1 MLYVFSG
8 RKPIKW
14 AIFMTSI
21 KRAILLLLPASAL
34 GQSAKVDY
42 ICSDRDLAYAQ
53 FTFDPASGAPQRV
66 DEFLILA
73 TGRKG
78 KDLTLRED
86 ESSEEN
92 SVFYA
97 EGKRYKI
104 VTTPAITAANVRK
117 GTKIEI
123 FDSIPYS
130 LVSDCQPRF
139 KPEEEKAATETVFK
153 ARGDAMRYRCDE
165 GFLEADFIFN
175 KDRTV
180 PSNVTVYYEN
190 KKNREK
196 LAMKIDLAQSEAG
209 KNTVFVGA
217 HGKKMSG
224 SYISSDNLPQAHGLT
239 LADNRG
245 VTIRGNCV
253 PEI

>member
-1 MLYVFSG
+1 MTML
-8 RKPIKW
+8 
-14 AIFMTSI
+14 
-21 KRAILLLLPASAL
+21 KRALLLLLPAGAL

-53 FTFDPASGAPQRV
+53 FTFDPASGAPLQV

-78 KDLTLRED
+78 KALTLRED

-104 VTTPAITAANVRK
+104 VTSPAITADNVRK
-117 GTKIEI
+117 GTRIEI

-130 LVSDCQPRF
+130 LVSNCQPRF
-139 KPEEEKAATETVFK
+139 KPEEEKAATELVFK

-165 GFLEADFIFN
+165 GFLEADFLFN
-175 KDRTV
+175 RDRTV
-180 PSNVTVYYEN
+180 PSNVTVYYQN

-196 LAMKIDLAQSEAG
+196 LAMKIDLAQSKVG
-209 KNTVFVGA
+209 KDTVFVGS
-217 HGKKMSG
+217 HGKRMSG
-224 SYISSDNLPQAHGLT
+224 SYISSDNLAQAHGLT
-239 LADNRG
+239 LADGRG
-245 VTIRGNCV
+245 AIIRSNCV